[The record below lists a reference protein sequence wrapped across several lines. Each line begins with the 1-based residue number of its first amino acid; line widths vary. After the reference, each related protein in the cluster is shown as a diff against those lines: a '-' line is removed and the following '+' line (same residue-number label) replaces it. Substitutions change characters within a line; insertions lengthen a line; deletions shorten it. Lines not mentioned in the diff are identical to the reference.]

1 MSTPQQLRFGASHCS
16 LGAILVAATKHG
28 VCAISLGD
36 DPAELIHELQQ
47 RFAPAELIGGDA
59 ELERWLAVVVELVE
73 SPQLGSTLPL
83 DIQGTAFQQ
92 RVWGALREIPPG
104 TTTTYT
110 ELAHQ
115 LRQPRAIRAV
125 ASACAANALAV
136 VVPCHRVVRLDGGL
150 AGYRWGMERKRALLA
165 RESGRT

>member
-1 MSTPQQLRFGASHCS
+1 MNAPRQLRFGTGQCS
-16 LGAILVAATKHG
+16 LGAILVAATKVG

-36 DPAELIHELQQ
+36 DPAELIRELQQ
-47 RFAPAELIGGDA
+47 RFASAELIGGDA
-59 ELERWLAVVVELVE
+59 ELEQWLAAVVELVE
-73 SPQLGSTLPL
+73 SPQVGSTLPL
-83 DIQGTAFQQ
+83 DIQGTVFQQ
-92 RVWGALREIPPG
+92 QVWRALRAIPVG

-110 ELAHQ
+110 ELAGK
-115 LRQPRAIRAV
+115 LRRPSAMRAV

-165 RESGRT
+165 RESERT